1 MTGQDPA
8 AGARPG
14 VLAGARSTSVR
25 SLAGAVIG
33 AFVLVE
39 ALLLGLGLLV
49 TRVLDEG
56 PVHREEID
64 VENVVLA
71 QRTPTWDTVTRYG
84 TVLGATWTV
93 VALTAAG
100 CLVLA
105 LRRHGPRL
113 PLFLALA
120 VIGETLLFLIA
131 SALLDRVRPPIPQLD
146 VAPPTSSFPS
156 GHTAASVALWV
167 GLALGLART
176 RPGHRL
182 RSLVWAL
189 AVAVPLFVLLSRLY
203 RGMHWPTDVAAGV
216 LFALVWL
223 LLLRA
228 ALLAPAGRE
237 EGRPG
242 QAAAPGGRAHQQP
255 RPSSVAGHEPRR
267 RSVLRR

>member
-1 MTGQDPA
+1 MGGPDTA
-8 AGARPG
+8 ARPG
-14 VLAGARSTSVR
+14 VLRGARFSTAG
-25 SLAGAVIG
+25 SLIGAVLG

-39 ALLLGLGLLV
+39 AFLLGLGLLI
-49 TRVLDEG
+49 TRVLDRG
-56 PVHREEID
+56 PVEQGEVD
-64 VENVVLA
+64 FENAVLA
-71 QRTPTWDTVTRYG
+71 RRTPTWDTVTRYG
-84 TVLGATWTV
+84 TVLGATSTV

-167 GLALGLART
+167 GLALGLSRT

-182 RSLVWAL
+182 RFLCWSL

-203 RGMHWPTDVAAGV
+203 RGMHWPTDTVAGV
-216 LFALVWL
+216 LFALVWV

-228 ALLAPAGRE
+228 VLLAPGDRE
-237 EGRPG
+237 
-242 QAAAPGGRAHQQP
+242 QP
-255 RPSSVAGHEPRR
+255 SGVPTLGE
-267 RSVLRR
+267 